1 MRRAVAKQRVVP
13 ERGFTL
19 PELLLV
25 VLIAVI
31 LCGIG
36 VPAFGGLLRSHRLST
51 TANEFL
57 AAIHLAR
64 SEAIQRGARVDLVP
78 ASRNSWAEGWFI
90 LIDSNLD
97 HSVNSPENIIF
108 AAGKVASGITIQA
121 SFSGSSVQFLAFNSS
136 GHTEPMRS
144 GSLLFTLGEHQR
156 KIIINFQG
164 RPRVCNPEIDPT
176 SC

>member
-1 MRRAVAKQRVVP
+1 MQRAVAKRRDALK
-13 ERGFTL
+13 RGFTL
-19 PELLLV
+19 AELLLV
-25 VLIAVI
+25 MLIAAI

-36 VPAFGGLLRSHRLST
+36 VPAFGGLLRGHRLST
-51 TANEFL
+51 TANELL

-78 ASRNSWAEGWFI
+78 ASRNDWTEGWII

-97 HSVNSPENIIF
+97 HSVNSTEKIILS
-108 AAGKVASGITIQA
+108 AGKVATGITIQA
-121 SFSGSSVQFLAFNSS
+121 AFSGSSVQFLAFNSS

-156 KIIINFQG
+156 KLIINFQG
-164 RPRVCNPEIDPT
+164 RPRVCNPQIDPT
-176 SC
+176 NC